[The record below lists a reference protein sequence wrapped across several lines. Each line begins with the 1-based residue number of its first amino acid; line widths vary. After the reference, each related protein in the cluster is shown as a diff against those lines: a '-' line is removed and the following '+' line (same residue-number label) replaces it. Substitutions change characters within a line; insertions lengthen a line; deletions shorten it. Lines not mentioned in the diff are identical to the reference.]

1 MRGNTIALNFTA
13 YSLKLCEIMRRKIC
27 TSRFANSAPL
37 MMIGKGTT
45 PHFHSLR
52 PGHCAVPQYA
62 RVCHRAPPP
71 ASRVTA
77 NAAAAPVN
85 RVTAAAPMSR
95 AADISATGSA
105 TTCLSTTPPY
115 ENLAFHK
122 VTINV
127 PDKNGGGGG
136 GAGVEA
142 DRQRQVQRNPPLR
155 KSKVPLK
162 YQGIKRVKSRGREE
176 GGEHPEKTGYSQKE
190 KTTFDLLGY

>member
-1 MRGNTIALNFTA
+1 
-13 YSLKLCEIMRRKIC
+13 
-27 TSRFANSAPL
+27 
-37 MMIGKGTT
+37 
-45 PHFHSLR
+45 
-52 PGHCAVPQYA
+52 
-62 RVCHRAPPP
+62 
-71 ASRVTA
+71 
-77 NAAAAPVN
+77 
-85 RVTAAAPMSR
+85 MSR

-127 PDKNGGGGG
+127 PDKNGGGS

-162 YQGIKRVKSRGREE
+162 YQGIKRVKSRGGREE

-190 KTTFDLLGY
+190 KTTMELYDTDY

>member
-1 MRGNTIALNFTA
+1 MRGNTIALNFTT

-37 MMIGKGTT
+37 MMIGKRTT
-45 PHFHSLR
+45 APLPHPPR

-77 NAAAAPVN
+77 NAAAPVN

-136 GAGVEA
+136 GVEA

-162 YQGIKRVKSRGREE
+162 YQGI
-176 GGEHPEKTGYSQKE
+176 T
-190 KTTFDLLGY
+190 